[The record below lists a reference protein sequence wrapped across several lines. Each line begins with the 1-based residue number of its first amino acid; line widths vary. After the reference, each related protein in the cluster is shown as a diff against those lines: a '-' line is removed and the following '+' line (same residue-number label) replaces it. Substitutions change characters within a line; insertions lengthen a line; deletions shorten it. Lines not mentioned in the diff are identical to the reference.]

1 MQCITNLIDYSMTD
15 LKKDFGKR
23 SKVLEI
29 FESKQM
35 EPVYLGEIVAC

>member
-15 LKKDFGKR
+15 LEKDFGKR

-29 FESKQM
+29 VEIQQM

>member
-15 LKKDFGKR
+15 FKKDFGKR

-29 FESKQM
+29 VESKQM
-35 EPVYLGEIVAC
+35 EAVYLGEIVAC